1 VVVLGTAE
9 YDPPLV
15 TANFVTVPT
24 VPVAVNVTGEPVRPD
39 TVAVNVFVPA
49 VVPRVQDPT
58 VAMPEAFVVA
68 DRPVP
73 EPPPEAIA
81 KVTVAPGTRLPPESV
96 RTTDGAVESAE
107 PAVAVWLLPAF
118 RAIAVAAPTVTVT
131 DAVTGVNAPRE

>member
-1 VVVLGTAE
+1 VK
-9 YDPPLV
+9 
-15 TANFVTVPT
+15 
-24 VPVAVNVTGEPVRPD
+24 VTGEPVAPV
-39 TVAVNVFVPA
+39 TVAVIVFVPTVA
-49 VVPRVQDPT
+49 PRVQDPT

-96 RTTDGAVESAE
+96 RTTDGAVATAE
-107 PAVAVWLLPAF
+107 PAVAVWPSPAF

-131 DAVTGVNAPRE
+131 DAVTGANAPRE